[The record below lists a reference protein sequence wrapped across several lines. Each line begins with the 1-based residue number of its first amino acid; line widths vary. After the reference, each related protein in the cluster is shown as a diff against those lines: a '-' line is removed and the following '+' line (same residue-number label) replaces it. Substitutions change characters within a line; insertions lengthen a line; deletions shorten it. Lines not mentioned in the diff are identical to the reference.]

1 MIENHGTNLD
11 GETLQA
17 LRLVKD
23 YLIQIGGPQ
32 HVKIN
37 RKMME
42 SCQNSRM
49 KYEDYKQANEKKG
62 KQEAMSKEEEKA
74 AASEKEK
81 EMAMEAKSFS
91 LQAKVKLADEMIE
104 EGNKL
109 LKAYAIKKVPAIF
122 TEGQEKIEVG
132 LKRRN
137 ELQAEL
143 EELKKTKRNC
153 GV

>member
-1 MIENHGTNLD
+1 
-11 GETLQA
+11 
-17 LRLVKD
+17 
-23 YLIQIGGPQ
+23 
-32 HVKIN
+32 
-37 RKMME
+37 
-42 SCQNSRM
+42 M